1 MFVTVHD
8 SKDAAGGPD
17 SSTVDDEIEVTINL
31 TNVNEDPAIGSA
43 PAAKNVP
50 ENSTAVQTFTATDVD
65 AMTTFTWTVS
75 GADSNKFQ
83 VSSSGVL
90 TFSSAPDFET
100 PTDSN
105 TNNEYIVTV
114 RVTDNGS
121 PAKNDGHTIRVTV
134 TNVNEAPEITS
145 TGTQFTA
152 PSFDENGT
160 TVVATYTATD
170 VDANSNL
177 TWSVENNDFGDFN
190 ITKNGDGDGELTFKA
205 PPNYESPID
214 SDTNNTYSLTVKVRD
229 NHSGQLSDTVSV
241 VVTVNDVNETPVVS
255 GDNSPDFPEI
265 EFDVAR
271 ADLTADDLT
280 VPGTYTFYD
289 DDGDDVNWSLSG
301 DDSNHFTITEDASGN
316 GVLTFKNPS
325 PGTNLKPADFEN
337 PVDTGSNNDYAVT
350 VEANDGQGESN
361 SVGTF
366 TVTVNV
372 TPVDETPV
380 ITSNNATQTFAEI
393 EYDYVHQAEDLGV
406 ATFTA
411 RDEEDGIN
419 DITWTL
425 GGTDEGD
432 FTLSTGTINGEGK
445 LFFRNPPNFE
455 APDDA
460 PATPGAV
467 VRRQRVRDHRE

>member
-1 MFVTVHD
+1 MAMTATRTLPENSSAGTNAGSAVAATDGDSDTLTYASEDHGTTSASFTIVSTSGQIQTKSGITYNFEGSKNSYTVFVTVRD
-8 SKDAAGGPD
+8 SKDTAGGTD
-17 SSTVDDEIEVTINL
+17 ATVDDEIEVTINL

-100 PTDSN
+100 PTDSG
-105 TNNEYIVTV
+105 TDNEYIVTV

-241 VVTVNDVNETPVVS
+241 VVTVNRRERNAGGQRGAPHRTS
-255 GDNSPDFPEI
+255 LRSNSTSPAPI
-265 EFDVAR
+265 SP
-271 ADLTADDLT
+271 LMI
-280 VPGTYTFYD
+280 
-289 DDGDDVNWSLSG
+289 S
-301 DDSNHFTITEDASGN
+301 
-316 GVLTFKNPS
+316 PS
-325 PGTNLKPADFEN
+325 PARTRSMTMTATTL
-337 PVDTGSNNDYAVT
+337 TG
-350 VEANDGQGESN
+350 
-361 SVGTF
+361 
-366 TVTVNV
+366 
-372 TPVDETPV
+372 
-380 ITSNNATQTFAEI
+380 
-393 EYDYVHQAEDLGV
+393 H
-406 ATFTA
+406 
-411 RDEEDGIN
+411 
-419 DITWTL
+419 
-425 GGTDEGD
+425 
-432 FTLSTGTINGEGK
+432 
-445 LFFRNPPNFE
+445 
-455 APDDA
+455 
-460 PATPGAV
+460 
-467 VRRQRVRDHRE
+467 